1 MKPHEVTEQN
11 APKFL
16 DWLENRGGILVWKSH
31 DLGSANLSVSTPA
44 TQPCRNCQ
52 GRGEFPDHI
61 ECVVCKGSKVMH
73 YDSPGW
79 KYPTPSR
86 HVTSIDDVVVITT
99 KVVQSFVVKLKI
111 QGMRIVLTNGSTKRV
126 ESALKRHGDKSSYR
140 FGTTGSAEG
149 STPHALMEGEDTVE
163 ILVDDSVVPLRE
175 WAEKHKELA
184 QAG

>member
-16 DWLENRGGILVWKSH
+16 DWLQNRGGILVWKSH

-44 TQPCRNCQ
+44 TEKDATTPY
-52 GRGEFPDHI
+52 G
-61 ECVVCKGSKVMH
+61 
-73 YDSPGW
+73 SPGW

-86 HVTSIDDVVVITT
+86 HITSIDDVVVVTT

-111 QGMRIVLTNGSTKRV
+111 QGMRVVLTNGSSNRV
-126 ESALKRHGDKSSYR
+126 DKALKRHGDTSSYR
-140 FGTTGSAEG
+140 FGATGSAEG
-149 STPHALMEGEDTVE
+149 STPHALMEGEDIVE

-175 WAEKHKELA
+175 WAAKHKELA